1 MTSNYI
7 QLVLYLVLAIILV
20 CTDASTAEDLRVG
33 ILDRITAVYRR
44 AGSRRLTPG
53 TEPDS
58 SQEQLDELTTGY
70 GLMWK
75 NDSLAVNVI
84 FETDCDGGCQAILE
98 DIKCFEVSDCRDYS
112 CSGWSNLD
120 SCIDSLQDLA
130 GVSAVSASVTPV
142 TSEFSGS
149 GSVKTG
155 AFAATQIKQML
166 RKHPELT
173 GAGVK
178 IGIISDSFNRL
189 PTRPNEEDDITS
201 GDLPGGSNRVKILYD
216 PTAED
221 VENLELEANET
232 ITLKDEGRAM
242 AQLIYDLAPEAQMV
256 FHSGFLPGNNFAPAI
271 EALVEEGCDIIVDD
285 VRFDLVPYFQLGKS
299 EKAAKK
305 AVEENGI
312 AYFTSARNFGDR
324 SWENRGFKD
333 SPCPSLVNNL
343 KGNYTSCHDFGESPV
358 PFPFPFPTTLQA
370 IPLLRKQRFVFQW
383 DDPWQSISGPPGPQ
397 TDLDVFLFN
406 ASNTSQV
413 IESTENNLNA
423 DAYEYLGH
431 PDPGTYFLAIAK
443 RSGPSPNLM
452 KWIAAGL
459 EYDVFR
465 LGNSGTITEVGNVPG
480 VAAVGAAS
488 EKQVFGEIPELQAF
502 SSIGGVPLIFDEDG
516 NRTMEELVLD
526 QPRFVGPDGSY
537 TTFFGAASFE
547 ASVNDVTVPPAAPKR
562 FFGTSCSVA
571 NVAAVGAILIQ
582 ATSVFNNTEVRRLK
596 TSKSV
601 KKSGKTLKK
610 AKSSKSEV
618 PKDFL
623 LPFDLYKIMEE
634 SAIDMNEPGSGHGF
648 VNAFAA
654 VEAIKKF
661 FGGEIAEGESCS
673 VIL

>member
-7 QLVLYLVLAIILV
+7 QLVLYLVLAIILF
-20 CTDASTAEDLRVG
+20 CTDASTAEDL
-33 ILDRITAVYRR
+33 LDRITAAYQR
-44 AGSRRLTPG
+44 AGSRRLMPG

-58 SQEQLDELTTGY
+58 SQKQLDKLTTDY
-70 GLMWK
+70 DLMWK
-75 NDSLAVNVI
+75 SDLLGVKVT
-84 FETDCDGGCQAILE
+84 FKEDCVGGKAILKE
-98 DIKCFEVSDCRDYS
+98 IECFEDFDCRDCS
-112 CSGWSNLD
+112 CSGWSNLNR
-120 SCIDSLQDLA
+120 CIAIINNLVE
-130 GVSAVSASVTPV
+130 VSAVSASVTPQS
-142 TSEFSGS
+142 SEFSGS

-216 PTAED
+216 LTAED
-221 VENLELEANET
+221 VENLELEANVP

-333 SPCPSLVNNL
+333 SPCPPWVNSY
-343 KGNYTSCHDFGESPV
+343 GNYTSCHDFGESPV
-358 PFPFPFPTTLQA
+358 PVPFPTLQF
-370 IPLLRKQRFVFQW
+370 IPLFQKQRFVFQW

-406 ASNTSQV
+406 AENISQV
-413 IESTENNLNA
+413 IASTENNLNA
-423 DAYEYLGH
+423 DAYEYLGS
-431 PDPGTYFLAIAK
+431 PDPGQYFLAIAK

-459 EYDVFR
+459 DYDPLR

-502 SSIGGVPLIFDEDG
+502 SSIGGVPLIFDDDG

-537 TTFFGAASFE
+537 TTFFGTDYPFE
-547 ASVNDVTVPPAAPKR
+547 ASVNDVTVPPAPPKR
-562 FFGTSCSVA
+562 FIGTSCSVA

-618 PKDFL
+618 SKDFL

-654 VEAIKKF
+654 VEAIKKN